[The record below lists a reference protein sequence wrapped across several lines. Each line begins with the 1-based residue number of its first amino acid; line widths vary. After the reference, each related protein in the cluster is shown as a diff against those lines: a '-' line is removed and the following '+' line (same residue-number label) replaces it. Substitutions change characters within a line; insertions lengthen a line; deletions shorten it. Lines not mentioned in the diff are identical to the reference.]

1 MILTE
6 AEVNARLSKNGIDV
20 IGSDDDLRLVV
31 WPSVEAF
38 VKRATRRSF
47 ESADYAEYHN
57 VLPSQASLLLS
68 DYPVTTFTSLEEL
81 VSVDSDG
88 TKTLETIEA
97 GDYEVDLTN
106 GILYYAA
113 GHLPSG
119 ISAVK
124 ATYTAGYTAAQL
136 AANEET
142 EILILKGLL
151 LSILSREYA
160 INKDNK
166 RHLRS
171 HSWGDEST
179 TYNFD
184 LLYSEERALN
194 MLKRR
199 S

>member
-1 MILTE
+1 MILTPV
-6 AEVNARLSKNGIDV
+6 EVNARLAKNGSDV
-20 IGSDDDLRLVV
+20 LDGDNDLSLVV

-38 VKRATRRSF
+38 VKRATRRNF
-47 ESADYAEYHN
+47 ESTDYAKYYN
-57 VLPSQASLLLS
+57 ILPHQRSLLLD
-68 DYPVTTFTSLEEL
+68 DYPVSVFTKLEE
-81 VSVDSDG
+81 VTEVDTDG
-88 TKTLETIEA
+88 NKTLETIEA
-97 GDYEVDLTN
+97 GDYEVDLAS
-106 GILYYAA
+106 GILYSTA
-113 GHLPSG
+113 GDLPSG

-124 ATYTAGYTAAQL
+124 ATFTAGYTADQL
-136 AANEET
+136 LENT
-142 EILILKGLL
+142 ESEVLILKSLL

-184 LLYSEERALN
+184 LTFNEERALN